1 MLNYPVRRG
10 MNRRCFLAKAGA
22 VAAVSAIHG
31 RLEAGVPPSPF
42 NAMSTAEEVT
52 EGIDL
57 SGRTALVTGC
67 NSGIGLETM
76 RVLALRGARVFGAA
90 RTLAKAETACAS
102 VTGRTTPVTVELT
115 DPDSIAA
122 TAAMVKKE
130 AGVLDMLILNAGVMA
145 LPERRLAYGVEFQFG
160 VNHLGHFLLANHL
173 QPLIEA
179 SSAGRVAVVS
189 SELHRQAP
197 EAGILFDNL
206 TMEGVYN
213 PMLAYGHSKLANI
226 LFANE
231 LALRL
236 EGTRATA
243 NSLHPGVI
251 KTGLARH
258 LPDEM
263 RDADWDDRGVS
274 EGAATSCYV
283 ATSPSL
289 EGVSGYYFADCNV
302 AVPSEHAQDVQM
314 ARRLWSVSEALL
326 ANYLV

>member
-1 MLNYPVRRG
+1 MISDRVHRG
-10 MNRRCFLAKAGA
+10 MDRRSFIVKAGA
-22 VAAVSAIHG
+22 IAALSTIQG
-31 RLEAGVPPSPF
+31 RLGAGVPSSPF
-42 NAMSTAEEVT
+42 NATSTAEQVT

-57 SGRTALVTGC
+57 SGLTALVTGC

-130 AGVLDMLILNAGVMA
+130 TGVLDMLILNAGVMA
-145 LPERRLAYGVEFQFG
+145 LPERRLAYGVEFQLG
-160 VNHLGHFLLANHL
+160 VNHLGHFLLVNHL
-173 QPLIEA
+173 QSLVEA
-179 SSAGRVAVVS
+179 SSAGRIAVVS
-189 SELHRQAP
+189 SELHHRAP

-206 TMEGVYN
+206 AMEGVYN
-213 PMLAYGHSKLANI
+213 PMLAYGHSKLANV
-226 LFANE
+226 LFAKE

-236 EGTRATA
+236 EGTSATA

-263 RDADWDDRGVS
+263 READWDDRGVS

-302 AVPSEHAQDVQM
+302 AVPSENAQDVQM
-314 ARRLWSVSEALL
+314 ASRLWSVSEALL